1 MDFDAIAPIEW
12 RMSDRPDSQAVSQ
25 PAPTALGK
33 PPILA
38 VEGLSKSF
46 GAVEALR
53 DVDFEVNAGEVVALL
68 GDNGAG
74 KSTLVKIIAGTIQ
87 PDAGRLLFEGQPVVI
102 DSPATAKRL
111 GIETVYQD
119 LSICPNMDVVA
130 NFFMGRELYRNV
142 LGLKVLRE
150 RAMREETERTLR
162 EIGTQIPSVSTAMQY
177 LSGGQRQAVEL
188 CRFVHWGGKLV
199 LLDEPFAALGVR
211 QTHRGLELIEQVR
224 ARGVATIVITHN
236 MLHAFQVADRI
247 VVLRQG
253 RIAGNRL
260 VGETTTDEVVTLIT
274 GERIDIGRRPR
285 APENEKP
292 NN

>member
-1 MDFDAIAPIEW
+1 
-12 RMSDRPDSQAVSQ
+12 MSDRPAALAAA
-25 PAPTALGK
+25 PAADAAAAAS
-33 PPILA
+33 PILA
-38 VEGLSKSF
+38 VEHVSKSF

-53 DVDFEVNAGEVVALL
+53 DVSFAFNAGEVVALL

-87 PDAGRLLFEGQPVVI
+87 PDSGRLLFEGLPVAI

-130 NFFMGRELYRNV
+130 NFFMGRELYRNI

-162 EIGTQIPSVSTAMQY
+162 DIGTQIPSVFTTMEH

-224 ARGVATIVITHN
+224 ARGVSVVVITHN

-247 VVLRQG
+247 IVLRQG
-253 RIAGNRL
+253 RVAGVRR
-260 VGETTTDEVVTLIT
+260 VEDTSTDEIVTLIT
-274 GERIDIGRRPR
+274 GERIDVGGRRSSSSNQKAR
-285 APENEKP
+285 H
-292 NN
+292 

>member
-1 MDFDAIAPIEW
+1 MADQNSSIAAAIPGA
-12 RMSDRPDSQAVSQ
+12 A
-25 PAPTALGK
+25 AALATQ
-33 PPILA
+33 PILS
-38 VEGLSKSF
+38 VEHVSKSF
-46 GAVEALR
+46 GAVEALK
-53 DVDFEVNAGEVVALL
+53 DISFSINAGEVVALL

-74 KSTLVKIIAGTIQ
+74 KSTLVKIIAGTMQ
-87 PDAGRLLFEGQPVVI
+87 PDTGRLLFEGRPVVI
-102 DSPATAKRL
+102 DSPATAKQL

-142 LGLKVLRE
+142 LGLKMLRE

-162 EIGTQIPSVSTAMQY
+162 DIGTQIPSVFTTMEH

-224 ARGVATIVITHN
+224 ARGVAVVVITHN

-247 VVLRQG
+247 IVLRQG
-253 RIAGNRL
+253 KIAGVRA
-260 VGETTTDEVVTLIT
+260 VVETTTDEVVTLIT
-274 GERIDIGRRPR
+274 GERIDLGRRR
-285 APENEKP
+285 AAPVNEEQ

>member
-1 MDFDAIAPIEW
+1 MPGAA
-12 RMSDRPDSQAVSQ
+12 A
-25 PAPTALGK
+25 ALAT
-33 PPILA
+33 PPILS
-38 VEGLSKSF
+38 VEHVSKSF
-46 GAVEALR
+46 GAVEALK
-53 DVDFEVNAGEVVALL
+53 DISLSINAGEVVALL

-74 KSTLVKIIAGTIQ
+74 KSTLVKIIAGTMQ
-87 PDAGRLLFEGQPVVI
+87 PDTGSLLFEGRPVVI
-102 DSPATAKRL
+102 DSPATAKQL

-142 LGLKVLRE
+142 LGLKLLRE

-162 EIGTQIPSVSTAMQY
+162 DIGTQIPSVFTTMEH

-224 ARGVATIVITHN
+224 ARGVAVVVITHN

-247 VVLRQG
+247 IVLRQG
-253 RIAGNRL
+253 RIAGVRA
-260 VGETTTDEVVTLIT
+260 VAETTTDEVVTLIT
-274 GERIDIGRRPR
+274 GERIDLGRRR
-285 APENEKP
+285 AAPVNEEQ

>member
-1 MDFDAIAPIEW
+1 MTEQAGSLAVASDARAAVGTAP
-12 RMSDRPDSQAVSQ
+12 V
-25 PAPTALGK
+25 
-33 PPILA
+33 LA
-38 VEGLSKSF
+38 VEHISRSF

-53 DVDFEVNAGEVVALL
+53 DVSFTVSAGEVVALL

-74 KSTLVKIIAGTIQ
+74 KSTLVKIISGTIQ
-87 PDAGRLLFEGQPVVI
+87 PDAGRLLFDGRPVVI
-102 DSPATAKRL
+102 DSPATAKIL

-130 NFFMGRELYRNV
+130 NFFMGRELYRSV

-162 EIGTQIPSVSTAMQY
+162 EIGTQIPSVFTTMQH

-211 QTHRGLELIEQVR
+211 QTHRGLEMIEQVKS
-224 ARGVATIVITHN
+224 RGVAVIVITHN

-253 RIAGNRL
+253 RVAGTRA

-274 GERIDIGRRPR
+274 GERIEVGKRSSPT
-285 APENEKP
+285 ANH

>member
-1 MDFDAIAPIEW
+1 
-12 RMSDRPDSQAVSQ
+12 MSDRPAALAAAPAADAAAVAS
-25 PAPTALGK
+25 
-33 PPILA
+33 PILA
-38 VEGLSKSF
+38 VEHVSKSF

-53 DVDFEVNAGEVVALL
+53 DVSFAFNAGEVVALL

-87 PDAGRLLFEGQPVVI
+87 PDSGRLLFEGLPVAI

-130 NFFMGRELYRNV
+130 NFFMGRELYRNI

-162 EIGTQIPSVSTAMQY
+162 DIGTQIPSVFTTMEH

-224 ARGVATIVITHN
+224 ARGVSVVVITHN

-247 VVLRQG
+247 IVLRQG
-253 RIAGNRL
+253 RVAGVRR
-260 VGETTTDEVVTLIT
+260 VEDTSTDEIVTLIT
-274 GERIDIGRRPR
+274 GERIDVGGRRSSSSNQK
-285 APENEKP
+285 AN
-292 NN
+292 

>member
-1 MDFDAIAPIEW
+1 MADQPSSIAAAMPG
-12 RMSDRPDSQAVSQ
+12 A
-25 PAPTALGK
+25 AAALAT
-33 PPILA
+33 PPILS
-38 VEGLSKSF
+38 VEHVSKSF
-46 GAVEALR
+46 GAVEALK
-53 DVDFEVNAGEVVALL
+53 DISLSINAGEVVALL

-74 KSTLVKIIAGTIQ
+74 KSTLVKIIAGTMQ
-87 PDAGRLLFEGQPVVI
+87 PDTGSLLFEGRPVVI
-102 DSPATAKRL
+102 DSPATAKQL

-142 LGLKVLRE
+142 LGLKLLRE

-162 EIGTQIPSVSTAMQY
+162 DIGTQIPSVFTTMEH

-224 ARGVATIVITHN
+224 ARGVAVVVITHN

-247 VVLRQG
+247 IVLRQG
-253 RIAGNRL
+253 RIAGVRA
-260 VGETTTDEVVTLIT
+260 VAETTTDEVVTLIT
-274 GERIDIGRRPR
+274 GERIDLGRRR
-285 APENEKP
+285 AAPVNEEQ

>member
-1 MDFDAIAPIEW
+1 
-12 RMSDRPDSQAVSQ
+12 MSDRPDAVAV
-25 PAPTALGK
+25 APSARPDLGK
-33 PPILA
+33 PPVLA

-53 DVDFEVNAGEVVALL
+53 EVDFHVNAGEVVALL

-74 KSTLVKIIAGTIQ
+74 KSTLVKIIAGNIQ

-211 QTHRGLELIEQVR
+211 QTHRGLELIEQVK

-253 RIAGNRL
+253 RIAGIRS

-274 GERIDIGRRPR
+274 GERLDIGRRPR
-285 APENEKP
+285 SSSNDKP

>member
-1 MDFDAIAPIEW
+1 
-12 RMSDRPDSQAVSQ
+12 MSDRPDALAASRPD
-25 PAPTALGK
+25 PAALGE
-33 PPILA
+33 PPVLA
-38 VEGLSKSF
+38 IEGLSRSF

-53 DVDFEVNAGEVVALL
+53 DVDFTVQAGEVVALL

-74 KSTLVKIIAGTIQ
+74 KSTLVKIISGTIQ
-87 PDAGRLLFEGQPVVI
+87 PDAGRLLFEGAPVVI
-102 DSPATAKRL
+102 DSPATVKRL

-253 RIAGNRL
+253 RIAGIRA

-274 GERIDIGRRPR
+274 GERLDSGRRARP
-285 APENEKP
+285 PENERLNK
-292 NN
+292 

>member
-1 MDFDAIAPIEW
+1 MSAILE
-12 RMSDRPDSQAVSQ
+12 V
-25 PAPTALGK
+25 
-33 PPILA
+33 
-38 VEGLSKSF
+38 VGLCKSF
-46 GAVEALR
+46 GPVEALR
-53 DVDFEVNAGEVVALL
+53 DVDFAVNAGEVVALL

-74 KSTLVKIIAGTIQ
+74 KSTLVKIIAGVIQ
-87 PDAGRLLFEGQPVVI
+87 PDAGELLFEGRPVVL
-102 DSPATAKRL
+102 DNPTAAKEL

-130 NFFMGRELYRNV
+130 NFFMGRELTRNI

-150 RAMREETERTLR
+150 RAMRQETERTLR
-162 EIGTQIPSVSTAMQY
+162 DIGTQIPSVLTNMEH

-224 ARGVATIVITHN
+224 ARGVAVIVITHN

-253 RIAGNRL
+253 RVAGVRA

-285 APENEKP
+285 ALSNDKEN
-292 NN
+292 N